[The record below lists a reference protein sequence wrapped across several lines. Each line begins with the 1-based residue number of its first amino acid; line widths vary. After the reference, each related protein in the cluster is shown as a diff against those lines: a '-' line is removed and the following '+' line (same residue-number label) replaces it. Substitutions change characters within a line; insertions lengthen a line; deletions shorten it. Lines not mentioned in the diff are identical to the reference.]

1 MSDSDLLI
9 HDWVNFS
16 KFNDRI
22 NNALNHILQESYQLS
37 LKEFYLLLFLLQSE
51 EKKLRLSTASNMIG
65 LSQSA
70 LTRLITR
77 LENHTFQPVE
87 RIVNEDDKRGFYVIL
102 TPTGEMH
109 TKNIISRVSSVL
121 EDSMSE
127 KDKKNIRL
135 FSS

>member
-109 TKNIISRVSSVL
+109 TKDIISRVSSVL
-121 EDSMSE
+121 EGSMSE

>member
-1 MSDSDLLI
+1 MSDSDYLI

-16 KFNDRI
+16 KYHDRI
-22 NNALNHILQESYQLS
+22 NNALNHILQERYQFS
-37 LKEFYLLLFLLQSE
+37 LKEFYLLMYLYHSE
-51 EKKLRLSTASNMIG
+51 DNKLRLATASNMIG

-87 RIVNEDDKRGFYVIL
+87 RVVYEEDKRGFYVVL
-102 TPTGEMH
+102 TPNGEKY
-109 TKNIISRVSSVL
+109 TRDIITEVSSVL
-121 EDSMSE
+121 EASMSE

-135 FSS
+135 FTS